1 MSDHTVA
8 GNVRVPEQAAPE
20 RRAPDPAA
28 PDPAAPERRALE
40 RGAPE
45 PGGPGTHA
53 VPGHVAVI
61 MDGNGRWAE
70 SKGLPRTEGHRQGEA
85 TLAEVVRAADD
96 LGIGWFTAYGF
107 STENWSRPKLEVDF
121 ILSLHKNIFDRRL
134 EMHRNN
140 VRIRCIG
147 RPVAGTSR
155 LPRRILREMQES
167 VELTKGNTGLNFTL
181 AFDYGSREELVYAAR
196 NLLEAHV
203 SEGAVIDERSFARFL
218 YEPAMP
224 PVDLLV
230 RTSGEQR
237 LSNFLLW
244 QSVGAPFYVTSTYWP
259 DFGRAEL
266 AAAVDWWRGAPQDD
280 PAGEPV
286 AEEIARRATNA

>member
-1 MSDHTVA
+1 MSDETA
-8 GNVRVPEQAAPE
+8 GGDAHAPG
-20 RRAPDPAA
+20 RGSRGNGLPGA
-28 PDPAAPERRALE
+28 
-40 RGAPE
+40 GAPAL
-45 PGGPGTHA
+45 GA
-53 VPGHVAVI
+53 VPAHVAVI

-96 LGIGWFTAYGF
+96 LGIRWFTAYGF

-155 LPRRILREMQES
+155 LPRQILREMEES
-167 VELTKGNTGLNFTL
+167 VELTEANTGLNFTL
-181 AFDYGSREELVYAAR
+181 AFDYGSREEIVYAAR
-196 NLLEAHV
+196 HLLEAHLRD
-203 SEGAVIDERSFARFL
+203 GTAIDERSFARFL

-259 DFGRAEL
+259 DFSRAEL
-266 AAAVDWWRGAPQDD
+266 EAAVNWWRTVPQGDGAR
-280 PAGEPV
+280 GPV
-286 AEEIARRATNA
+286 SDAIA

>member
-1 MSDHTVA
+1 MSDDTAA
-8 GNVRVPEQAAPE
+8 GGA
-20 RRAPDPAA
+20 RASGMGSPAA
-28 PDPAAPERRALE
+28 GASGMGASGTGPVPA
-40 RGAPE
+40 
-45 PGGPGTHA
+45 
-53 VPGHVAVI
+53 HVAVI

-70 SKGLPRTEGHRQGEA
+70 SKGLPRTEGHRQGEV

-96 LGIGWFTAYGF
+96 LGIRWFTAYGF

-155 LPRRILREMQES
+155 LPRQILREMEES
-167 VELTKGNTGLNFTL
+167 VELTKANTGLNFTL

-196 NLLEAHV
+196 NLLEAHLR
-203 SEGAVIDERSFARFL
+203 EGTVIDERSVAQFL

-266 AAAVDWWRGAPQDD
+266 EAAVDWWRAVPQGDGARG
-280 PAGEPV
+280 PASS
-286 AEEIARRATNA
+286 AIA

>member
-1 MSDHTVA
+1 MNRVGLPNGDGVTGNAPGSA
-8 GNVRVPEQAAPE
+8 G
-20 RRAPDPAA
+20 PAA
-28 PDPAAPERRALE
+28 TGRIPA
-40 RGAPE
+40 
-45 PGGPGTHA
+45 
-53 VPGHVAVI
+53 HVAVI
-61 MDGNGRWAE
+61 MDGNGRWAA

-96 LGIGWFTAYGF
+96 LGIRWFTAYGF

-121 ILSLHKNIFDRRL
+121 ILSLHKNIYSRRL

-147 RPVAGTSR
+147 RPVSSTSK
-155 LPRRILREMQES
+155 LPRRILREMEDS
-167 VELTKGNTGLNFTL
+167 VELTKDNTGLNFTL
-181 AFDYGSREELVYAAR
+181 AFDYGSREELLYATR
-196 NLLEAHV
+196 KVLDAHRKGGV
-203 SEGAVIDERSFARFL
+203 EIDEQSFAGCL

-244 QSVGAPFYVTSTYWP
+244 QAVGAPIYVTPTYWP
-259 DFGRAEL
+259 AFDRAEL
-266 AAAVDWWRGAPQDD
+266 EVAVEWWRAAGRRP
-280 PAGEPV
+280 PA
-286 AEEIARRATNA
+286 

>member
-1 MSDHTVA
+1 M
-8 GNVRVPEQAAPE
+8 P
-20 RRAPDPAA
+20 RA
-28 PDPAAPERRALE
+28 RS
-40 RGAPE
+40 GS
-45 PGGPGTHA
+45 

-61 MDGNGRWAE
+61 MDGNGRWAA

-107 STENWSRPKLEVDF
+107 STENWSRPKLEVEF
-121 ILSLHKNIFDRRL
+121 ILGLHKNIFGRRI

-147 RPVAGTSR
+147 RPVSGTSR
-155 LPRRILREMQES
+155 LPRRILREMDES
-167 VELTKGNTGLNFTL
+167 IRLTKDNTGLNFTL

-196 NLLEAHV
+196 KLLDARRKQGTE
-203 SEGAVIDERSFARFL
+203 IDEGSFAQFL
-218 YEPAMP
+218 YEPALP

-230 RTSGEQR
+230 RTSGERR

-244 QSVGAPFYVTSTYWP
+244 QAVGAPLYVTPTFWP
-259 DFGRAEL
+259 EFGTAEL
-266 AAAVDWWRGAPQDD
+266 EAAVTWWRGCVA
-280 PAGEPV
+280 AGERGEPLSGG
-286 AEEIARRATNA
+286 